1 MKAGDKGTTE
11 DKKGWMA
18 SQLNGHV
25 FEQAPEV
32 GEGQRNLAR
41 CSPWGC
47 KELDMPEQLNNN
59 NEILL

>member
-1 MKAGDKGTTE
+1 
-11 DKKGWMA
+11 MA

-32 GEGQRNLAR
+32 GEGQGNLAH

-47 KELDMPEQLNNN
+47 KESDMPEHLNNN